1 MNQYRVD
8 GSLIIAVDHGF
19 GNMKTANIVFC
30 NGMAVYDTEP
40 IMSRDYLFF
49 EGKYYVLNQ
58 GHKPYSSEKINDD
71 DFYILTIAAIAKEL
85 RLRGITRERVH
96 LAVGLPL
103 KWRDV
108 QQEEFKKY
116 LLRNKHVEFTY
127 CGSKYFVDI
136 TGCSVMPQ
144 CYAAVA
150 EKLGSYQGLNML
162 ADIGNGTMN
171 VMYLQDGRTI
181 EKKMWTEILGVKQCA
196 LLIHDA
202 VLNKFQVELD
212 ENLLN
217 SYLMRGRADVDE
229 EYLKFMEETAKTY
242 VQSIFLKLKELGYN
256 SKLMKLHFM
265 GGGAKLVELFGEYEP
280 ARVSFNHDIC
290 ANAKG
295 FEYFCYLAMRKQRR
309 A

>member
-1 MNQYRVD
+1 
-8 GSLIIAVDHGF
+8 
-19 GNMKTANIVFC
+19 
-30 NGMAVYDTEP
+30 
-40 IMSRDYLFF
+40 
-49 EGKYYVLNQ
+49 
-58 GHKPYSSEKINDD
+58 
-71 DFYILTIAAIAKEL
+71 
-85 RLRGITRERVH
+85 
-96 LAVGLPL
+96 
-103 KWRDV
+103 
-108 QQEEFKKY
+108 
-116 LLRNKHVEFTY
+116 
-127 CGSKYFVDI
+127 
-136 TGCSVMPQ
+136 MPQ

-212 ENLLN
+212 ESLLN
-217 SYLMRGRADVDE
+217 SYLMKGRADVDE
-229 EYLKFMEETAKTY
+229 EYLKFMEDTAKTY

-265 GGGAKLVELFGEYEP
+265 GGGAKLVELFGEYES

>member
-1 MNQYRVD
+1 
-8 GSLIIAVDHGF
+8 
-19 GNMKTANIVFC
+19 MKTANIVFS
-30 NGMAVYDTEP
+30 NGMAVYDTES

-58 GHKPYSSEKINDD
+58 GHKPYASEKIKDD

-108 QQEEFKKY
+108 QQEKFKKY

-150 EKLGSYQGLNML
+150 EKLGTFQGLNML

-217 SYLMRGRADVDE
+217 SYLMKGRADVDE

>member
-1 MNQYRVD
+1 
-8 GSLIIAVDHGF
+8 
-19 GNMKTANIVFC
+19 
-30 NGMAVYDTEP
+30 
-40 IMSRDYLFF
+40 
-49 EGKYYVLNQ
+49 
-58 GHKPYSSEKINDD
+58 
-71 DFYILTIAAIAKEL
+71 
-85 RLRGITRERVH
+85 
-96 LAVGLPL
+96 
-103 KWRDV
+103 
-108 QQEEFKKY
+108 
-116 LLRNKHVEFTY
+116 
-127 CGSKYFVDI
+127 
-136 TGCSVMPQ
+136 
-144 CYAAVA
+144 
-150 EKLGSYQGLNML
+150 ML

-212 ENLLN
+212 ESLLN
-217 SYLMRGRADVDE
+217 SYLMKGRADVDE
-229 EYLKFMEETAKTY
+229 EYLTFMEDTAKTY

-295 FEYFCYLAMRKQRR
+295 FEYFCYLAMRKRRR

>member
-8 GSLIIAVDHGF
+8 GRLIVAVDHGF
-19 GNMKTANIVFC
+19 GNMKTANIVFS

-49 EGKYYVLNQ
+49 DEKYYVLNQ
-58 GHKPYSSEKINDD
+58 GHKPYTSEKINDD

-96 LAVGLPL
+96 LAVGSPL

-116 LLRNKHVEFTY
+116 LLRNEHVEFSY
-127 CGSKYFVDI
+127 CGSNYFVDI

-150 EKLGSYQGLNML
+150 EKLGSFQGLNML

-196 LLIHDA
+196 LLIHEA

-217 SYLMRGRADVDE
+217 SYLMKGRVDVDD
-229 EYLKFMEETAKTY
+229 EYLLFMQETAKTY
-242 VQSIFLKLKELGYN
+242 VHNIFLKLKELGYN

-265 GGGAKLVELFGEYEP
+265 GGGAKLVELFGDYESK
-280 ARVSFNHDIC
+280 RVAFNHDIC

-295 FEYFCYLAMRKQRR
+295 YEYF
-309 A
+309 